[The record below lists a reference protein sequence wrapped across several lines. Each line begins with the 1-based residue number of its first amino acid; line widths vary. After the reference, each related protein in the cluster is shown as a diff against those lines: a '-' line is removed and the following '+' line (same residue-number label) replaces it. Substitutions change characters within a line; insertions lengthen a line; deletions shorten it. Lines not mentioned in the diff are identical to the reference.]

1 MKGSRAVL
9 ILGGG
14 VGGLVAANRLARRL
28 PRGHRVTLVD
38 RQPRPVFQ
46 PSLLWLATG
55 HRTPEAIC
63 RPLTRLAHPR
73 VEVRVG
79 HVEAVDAHA
88 RAATV
93 DGQRLEADAVVI
105 GLGADLTPEIVP
117 GLAEAGHNLFAAAG
131 ATAFRDA
138 FATFS
143 AGRIVVLTAA
153 AAYKCPAAPYEAA
166 MLIESALRA
175 RGLRSRTQLDLYAA
189 EPGPMGVAGPAVT
202 AAVRSM
208 VESRGIAYHPG
219 HQVTAV
225 DAAGRRISFA
235 NGTSTVFD
243 LLLYVPPHRAPEA
256 VRNAGLADNDG
267 WVAVDRATFETATAG
282 VYAVGDVTGVPLA
295 IGKPLPKAAVFARAA
310 AEIVADNLLAAWT
323 GRGARR
329 VFDGYG
335 ACFVETGDG
344 RAGFGSGNFYAEPA
358 PQISLRPPAR
368 WWHWGKMLLERR
380 WLALRP

>member
-1 MKGSRAVL
+1 MSGSRTVL

-28 PRGHRVTLVD
+28 PRGHRIMLVD
-38 RQPRPVFQ
+38 REPRPVFQ
-46 PSLLWLATG
+46 PSLLWLAIG
-55 HRTPEAIC
+55 HRTPEAIH
-63 RPLTRLAHPR
+63 RPLTQLAHPR
-73 VEVRVG
+73 VNVRIG
-79 HVEAVDAHA
+79 HVEAVNPQA

-105 GLGADLTPEIVP
+105 SLGADLTPEIVP
-117 GLAEAGHNLFAAAG
+117 GLAEAGHNLYSAAG

-138 FATFS
+138 FATFGG
-143 AGRIVVLTAA
+143 GRIVVLTAT

-175 RGLRSRTQLDLYAA
+175 RGLRDRTQLDLYAA

-225 DAAGRRISFA
+225 DAAEHRISFA
-235 NGTSTVFD
+235 NGTSTPFD

-256 VRNAGLADNDG
+256 VRQAGLVAEGG
-267 WVAVDRATFETATAG
+267 WIPVDRATFETTVPS
-282 VYAVGDVTGVPLA
+282 VYAVGDVAGVPLA
-295 IGKPLPKAAVFARAA
+295 IGKPLPKAGVFAHAGA
-310 AEIVADNLLAAWT
+310 KVVADNLLAAWT
-323 GRGARR
+323 GSGSPRR
-329 VFDGYG
+329 FDGYG
-335 ACFVETGDG
+335 ACFLETGDG
-344 RAGFGSGNFYAEPA
+344 RAGFASGNFYAEPA
-358 PQISLRPPAR
+358 PQISLRPLAR
-368 WWHWGKMLLERR
+368 WWHWGKVLLERR
-380 WLALRP
+380 WMILRP